1 MGCNISK
8 EPLRV
13 ATPKALTTKGSDV
26 QNLKSQASNGDSK
39 TTGTG
44 KEIHSLKDFKITHSD
59 FISEKSGNI
68 EKEYSLLSPPIGR
81 GAYGE
86 VRRAVHKKTNV
97 LRAVKIIFKDYSDK
111 EDQERLINEV
121 NILRDLDHPNIMKI
135 IEFYQDTKAFYIVSE
150 FYNGGEL
157 FDKISNLRNFSEKM
171 AASTIKQIL
180 SAVNYCHQNNIV
192 HRDLKPENILYESK
206 REDATLK
213 IIDFGTSKAYN
224 PNTKMNQKF
233 GTPYYIAPEVLKR
246 KYTEKCDIWSCGV
259 ILYILLCGYPPFNG
273 DNDKVIM
280 DRVASGKYD
289 FNSGEW
295 SGVSEEAKKFIRRMM
310 EYDPNARYSAEQ
322 ALSDP
327 WLKLMLGETTIDKP
341 IAISALTNLKH
352 FRADRKLQEA
362 TWVFLVS
369 YLSTREE
376 KSQLLSTFQ
385 ALDLNGDGKLSREEL
400 ITGYQKIMGLTNV
413 EAEVEAIMKAV
424 DNNNS
429 GSIDY
434 TEFVMATMNR
444 QKLLSK
450 ERLEA
455 VFKLFDK
462 DGNGYLTA
470 DELQEIFNPGNAKEI
485 EENVWVELIKEVDE
499 NGDGKISYKEF
510 KEMMLKLA

>member
-1 MGCNISK
+1 MGCNVTK
-8 EPLRV
+8 EL
-13 ATPKALTTKGSDV
+13 PKSAETKAKPTEPNPGIFNHQEDKPQV
-26 QNLKSQASNGDSK
+26 
-39 TTGTG
+39 
-44 KEIHSLKDFKITHSD
+44 KEINSLKDFKINHTD
-59 FISEKSGNI
+59 FISEKSGKI
-68 EKEYSLLSPPIGR
+68 ENEYSLLSPAIGR

-97 LRAVKIIFKDYSDK
+97 LRAVKIIFKDAADK

-135 IEFYQDTKAFYIVSE
+135 NEFYQDSKAFYIVSE

-157 FDKISNLRNFSEKM
+157 FDKIMSMKNFTEKQ
-171 AASTIKQIL
+171 AAATMRQIL

-192 HRDLKPENILYESK
+192 HRDLKPENILFESK

-213 IIDFGTSKAYN
+213 IIDFGTSKVYN
-224 PNTKMNQKF
+224 SNTKMNQKF
-233 GTPYYIAPEVLKR
+233 GTPYYIAPEVLR
-246 KYTEKCDIWSCGV
+246 RRYTEKCDIWSCGV

-273 DNDKVIM
+273 ENDKIIM
-280 DRVASGKYD
+280 DKVAAGKYD
-289 FNSGEW
+289 FSHNEW
-295 SGVSEEAKKFIRRMM
+295 NDVSDEAKKLIKKLM
-310 EYDPNARYSAEQ
+310 EYDPNSRISAEQ
-322 ALSDP
+322 ALNDP
-327 WLKLMLGETTIDKP
+327 WFKHMLGESTLDKP
-341 IAISALTNLKH
+341 LAVSALNNLKQ
-352 FRADRKLQEA
+352 FRAERKLQEA

-369 YLSTREE
+369 NLSSKEE
-376 KSQLLSTFQ
+376 KNQLLTTFQ
-385 ALDLNGDGKLSREEL
+385 ALDLNGDGRLSRDEL
-400 ITGYQKIMGLTNV
+400 INGYQKIMGLTNV
-413 EAEVEAIMKAV
+413 EEEVDAIMRAV

-434 TEFVMATMNR
+434 TEFVMATINR

-470 DELQEIFNPGNAKEI
+470 DELREIFNPGNTKEI
-485 EENVWVELIKEVDE
+485 DDNVWNDLIKEVDQ

-510 KEMMLKLA
+510 KDMMLKLI

>member
-1 MGCNISK
+1 MGCNITK
-8 EPLRV
+8 EIQGSP
-13 ATPKALTTKGSDV
+13 TPKALTTKASLGATG
-26 QNLKSQASNGDSK
+26 LKSQLSADGRSTAGR
-39 TTGTG
+39 
-44 KEIHSLKDFKITHSD
+44 EINSLKDFKITHSD
-59 FISEKSGNI
+59 FISEKSGSI
-68 EKEYSLLSPPIGR
+68 VKEYSFSGVIGK

-86 VRRAVHKKTNV
+86 VRRAIHKKTNV
-97 LRAVKIIFKDYSDK
+97 LRAVKVIFKDGSDK

-121 NILRDLDHPNIMKI
+121 KILRDLDHPNIMKI
-135 IEFYQDTKAFYIVSE
+135 IEFYQDAESFYIVSE

-157 FDKISNLRNFSEKM
+157 FDKISAMRNFTEKQ
-171 AASTIKQIL
+171 AAITIKQIL

-206 REDATLK
+206 KDDAPLK
-213 IIDFGTSKAYN
+213 IIDFGTSKTYS

-273 DNDKVIM
+273 DNDKIIM
-280 DRVASGKYD
+280 DKVAIGKLE
-289 FNSGEW
+289 FNQAEW
-295 SGVSEEAKKFIRRMM
+295 QSVSEEAQKCIKKMM
-310 EYDPNARYSAEQ
+310 EYDPNNRYSAQQ
-322 ALSDP
+322 ALNDP
-327 WLKLMLGETTIDKP
+327 WFKMILGETAIDKP
-341 IAISALTNLKH
+341 LTISALTNLKH
-352 FRADRKLQEA
+352 FRAERKLQEA

-376 KSQLLSTFQ
+376 KGQLLSAFQ
-385 ALDLNGDGKLSREEL
+385 LLDLNGDGKLSRDEL
-400 ITGYQKIMGLTNV
+400 IVGYQKILGLQH
-413 EAEVEAIMKAV
+413 AEEEVDAIMRAV

-429 GSIDY
+429 GTIDY

-444 QKLLSK
+444 QKMLSK

-470 DELQEIFNPGNAKEI
+470 DELKEIFNPGNVKEI
-485 EENVWVELIKEVDE
+485 DDKVWTDLINEVDQ

-510 KEMMLKLA
+510 KDMMLKLL